1 MRAMQRRCELL
12 MALKPGPPAYGEA
25 NPGHLRCCER
35 ETWLF
40 DDHSFDR
47 VSLCPITLRKR
58 ARHGEPCPGQIP
70 ASDAD
75 PRRNPEQPG
84 GSRAHPREE
93 RRRPMQVVRVLAP
106 GPDGEG
112 EEVGTAETVIEA
124 GASQSRWAGAAP
136 IGRTSVAR
144 TWSTIAC
151 TSNSTTLGTA
161 SATCGSPTT
170 AADMVSR
177 PRSRCRTFEVGR
189 AAKKIEGSCLRVL
202 TGFCACEVARHR
214 TDAPLPASRKLG
226 CPFGHPA
233 PPSAPAG
240 RASPARPGPGKKVY
254 LKTSSTFTL

>member
-47 VSLCPITLRKR
+47 VSLCTITLRKR

-93 RRRPMQVVRVLAP
+93 RRRPMRVVRVLAP

-112 EEVGTAETVIEA
+112 EEVGTAVTVIEA
-124 GASQSRWAGAAP
+124 RRIAESVGWCRAYRSYVGGPDMVYDCLHVQLNYTWARERDLWVSDDSGGYGEPPTVPLSNVRGGARREKDRRFLPQGLDGVSRLRGGAPPHVRAPSGLPEARMPVRPPGTPFSARWARIAGP
-136 IGRTSVAR
+136 SRT
-144 TWSTIAC
+144 
-151 TSNSTTLGTA
+151 G
-161 SATCGSPTT
+161 
-170 AADMVSR
+170 
-177 PRSRCRTFEVGR
+177 
-189 AAKKIEGSCLRVL
+189 KEGLS
-202 TGFCACEVARHR
+202 ENQ
-214 TDAPLPASRKLG
+214 
-226 CPFGHPA
+226 
-233 PPSAPAG
+233 
-240 RASPARPGPGKKVY
+240 
-254 LKTSSTFTL
+254 